1 MKKLL
6 MVIVL
11 LLLIVS
17 MSYSQ
22 FGIRGGLAL
31 GTFTGDDKAG
41 AVGAAVLTLH
51 IVDHPDGPLS
61 FDALTRQ

>member
-31 GTFTGDDKAG
+31 GTITGDDKA
-41 AVGAAVLTLH
+41 L
-51 IVDHPDGPLS
+51 PLS
-61 FDALTRQ
+61 AVTGGSGRRDN